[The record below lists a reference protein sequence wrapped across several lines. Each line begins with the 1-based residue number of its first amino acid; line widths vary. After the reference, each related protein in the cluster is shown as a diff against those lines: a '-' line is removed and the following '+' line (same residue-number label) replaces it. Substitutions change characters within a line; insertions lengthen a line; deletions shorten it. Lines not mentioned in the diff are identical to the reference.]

1 MSSNAALLIDEA
13 PGVFTP
19 EGQTVTVRVVGSAL
33 EALDIHDGDRVVVV
47 KGREPEFGDLAA
59 LRIAGG
65 ALTLWKIY
73 PEGDR
78 LHLSNGRVAG
88 RRVSGRQCRWTVPAK
103 DVETVGVVVAV
114 LRRLGG

>member
-13 PGVFTP
+13 PGAFTQ
-19 EGQTVTVRVVGSAL
+19 EGDTVTVRVVGSAL

-59 LRIAGG
+59 LHVAGG

-73 PEGDR
+73 PEGADAEDGR
-78 LHLSNGRVAG
+78 LHLSNGRG
-88 RRVSGRQCRWTVPAK
+88 RWTVPAK
-103 DVETVGVVVAV
+103 NVEAFGVVVAL
-114 LRRLGG
+114 LRRLGT